1 MGYVVG
7 LVVVVLL
14 GLLAASTVGAARPD
28 TALLAL
34 VVLGGT
40 AVAALV
46 AVRVHLLRRRGLG
59 WADVGLRR
67 PARSPMHLL
76 WQIPAVM
83 FAGVVASMVVLIP
96 LGTGPGDSDDGLE
109 DLATGGPAFVLLGLL
124 AVAVLVPVAEEVV
137 FRGIVL
143 PAVRARFR
151 AVPGIAL
158 AGAVFA
164 AAHLIPPALPYLL
177 VVGISL
183 CVMAQWYRSIVPGIV
198 LHGVNNAVVFAG
210 IVGAVA
216 A

>member
-1 MGYVVG
+1 
-7 LVVVVLL
+7 
-14 GLLAASTVGAARPD
+14 P
-28 TALLAL
+28 
-34 VVLGGT
+34 
-40 AVAALV
+40 
-46 AVRVHLLRRRGLG
+46 
-59 WADVGLRR
+59 
-67 PARSPMHLL
+67 PARTPLHLV

-83 FAGVVASMVVLIP
+83 LAGVAASMVVLVP
-96 LGTGPGDSDDGLE
+96 LGAGPEGSDDGLE
-109 DLATGGPAFVLLGLL
+109 DLATGGPAFVVLGLL

-143 PAVRARFR
+143 PALRARFR

-164 AAHLIPPALPYLL
+164 AVHLIPPALPYLV

-210 IVGAVA
+210 IVA
-216 A
+216 AGSA